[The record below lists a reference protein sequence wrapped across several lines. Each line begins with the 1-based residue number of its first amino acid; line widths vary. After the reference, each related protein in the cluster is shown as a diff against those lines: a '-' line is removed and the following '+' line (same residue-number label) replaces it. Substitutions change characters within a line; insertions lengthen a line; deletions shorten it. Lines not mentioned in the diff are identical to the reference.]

1 MNPFKLKKRGSC
13 LDSYLGQMLK
23 DLQVEPQVQLDEE
36 IEDEPGEQDGEITQ
50 KKKGTK
56 AKGTKPKKKSP
67 TWEVAMKIP
76 KNIKSKAIIHI
87 DFKNPEESY
96 VLSPEQH
103 MQRQAQRA
111 EYKALEET
119 LGIEKG
125 KRLGLPERYQRF
137 KEALNEPQMKF

>member
-1 MNPFKLKKRGSC
+1 MNPFKLRKRGSC
-13 LDSYLGQMLK
+13 LDSYLGQMFK
-23 DLQVEPQVQLDEE
+23 DLQVEPKVQLDEE
-36 IEDEPGEQDGEITQ
+36 VETDLGEQDGEKTQ

-56 AKGTKPKKKSP
+56 AKGTKLKKKSP

-119 LGIEKG
+119 LGIGKG
-125 KRLGLPERYQRF
+125 KQFGLPERYQRF
-137 KEALNEPQMKF
+137 KEALNDPK

>member
-1 MNPFKLKKRGSC
+1 MNPFKLRKRGSC
-13 LDSYLGQMLK
+13 LDSYLAPMFK
-23 DLQVEPQVQLDEE
+23 DLQVVPKVQLDEE
-36 IEDEPGEQDGEITQ
+36 VGTDLGEQDEEKTQ

-56 AKGTKPKKKSP
+56 ARGTKPKKRQP

-125 KRLGLPERYQRF
+125 KPLGLPERYQRF
-137 KEALNEPQMKF
+137 REALNDPE